1 MIGNIEKELK
11 LNMLEQAIRNKFNEA
26 RKNKN
31 ELMRQLYESVIA
43 KIMVAEKSG
52 KYTLPLSEDVLV
64 SLLQKEVKELEET
77 KACYL
82 EIPPLTT
89 VEDKVSDALYNL
101 DVQIAELKQYLP
113 AALSEE
119 EVVEKIKEVMNGGES
134 NKGKIIGAVAKYV
147 GSRFDKSKIAGL
159 VAKVMESGV

>member
-1 MIGNIEKELK
+1 
-11 LNMLEQAIRNKFNEA
+11 MLEQTIRNKFNEA
-26 RKNKN
+26 RKSKN
-31 ELMRQLYESVIA
+31 ELLRKTYEGVIA

-52 KYTLPLSEDVLV
+52 KYALPLTDDVIV

-82 EIPPLTT
+82 EIPPLTSI
-89 VEDKVSDALYNL
+89 EDKVADALYNL

-113 AALSEE
+113 AALTEE
-119 EVVEKIKEVMNGGES
+119 EVVEKIKDVINSGET
-134 NKGKIIGAVAKYV
+134 NKGKIIGTVAKYV

-159 VAKVMESGV
+159 VAKVM

>member
-1 MIGNIEKELK
+1 M
-11 LNMLEQAIRNKFNEA
+11 MLEQTIRNKFNAA
-26 RKNKN
+26 RKDKN
-31 ELMRQLYESVIA
+31 ELMRKTYESVIA
-43 KIMVAEKSG
+43 KIMIAEKSG
-52 KYTLPLSEDVLV
+52 KYTLPLPEDVVVTLV
-64 SLLQKEVKELEET
+64 QKEIKELEET

-89 VEDKVSDALYNL
+89 IDDKVADTLYNL

-113 AALSEE
+113 TELTEE
-119 EVVEKIKEVMNGGES
+119 EVVEKIKEIINGGET

-159 VAKVMESGV
+159 VAKVM

>member
-1 MIGNIEKELK
+1 M
-11 LNMLEQAIRNKFNEA
+11 EQTIRNKFNEA

-31 ELMRQLYESVIA
+31 ELMRKLYESVIA

-52 KYTLPLSEDVLV
+52 KYTLPLSNDVIV

-77 KACYL
+77 KACYAAM
-82 EIPPLTT
+82 
-89 VEDKVSDALYNL
+89 SDANSVRNI
-101 DVQIAELKQYLP
+101 DTQIVELKQYLP
-113 AALSEE
+113 SELSEA
-119 EVVEKIKEVMNGGES
+119 EVIEKIKEVINGGET

-159 VAKVMESGV
+159 VAKVMEGVV

>member
-1 MIGNIEKELK
+1 M
-11 LNMLEQAIRNKFNEA
+11 EQIIRNKFNEA

-31 ELMRQLYESVIA
+31 ELMRKTYESAIA

-52 KYTLPLSEDVLV
+52 KYTLPLSNDVIV

-77 KACYL
+77 KACY
-82 EIPPLTT
+82 
-89 VEDKVSDALYNL
+89 VAMSDADSVRNIEL
-101 DVQIAELKQYLP
+101 QIAELKQYLP
-113 AALSEE
+113 SELSEE
-119 EVVEKIKEVMNGGES
+119 EVIEKIKEVINGGET

-159 VAKVMESGV
+159 VAKV

>member
-1 MIGNIEKELK
+1 
-11 LNMLEQAIRNKFNEA
+11 MLEQTIRNKFNEA
-26 RKNKN
+26 RKSKN
-31 ELMRQLYESVIA
+31 ELLRKLYESVIA

-52 KYTLPLSEDVLV
+52 KYSLPLSEDVIV

-77 KACYL
+77 KACYAAM
-82 EIPPLTT
+82 
-89 VEDKVSDALYNL
+89 SDTDEVGNIEM
-101 DVQIAELKQYLP
+101 QITELKQYIP

-119 EVVEKIKEVMNGGES
+119 EVVEKIKEVIDSGET

-159 VAKVMESGV
+159 VAKVMVQ

>member
-1 MIGNIEKELK
+1 
-11 LNMLEQAIRNKFNEA
+11 MLEQTIRSKFNEA
-26 RKNKN
+26 RKSKN
-31 ELMRQLYESVIA
+31 ELMRKTYEGAIA

-52 KYTLPLSEDVLV
+52 KYSLPLSDDVIV

-89 VEDKVSDALYNL
+89 IENKVIDAVCNL
-101 DVQIAELKQYLP
+101 DLQIAELKQYLP

-119 EVVEKIKEVMNGGES
+119 EVVEKIKEIIKSGET

-147 GSRFDKSKIAGL
+147 GSRFDKAKIAGL
-159 VAKVMESGV
+159 VAKVM

>member
-1 MIGNIEKELK
+1 
-11 LNMLEQAIRNKFNEA
+11 MLEQTIRNKFNEA
-26 RKNKN
+26 RKSKN
-31 ELMRQLYESVIA
+31 ELMRKTYESVIA

-52 KYTLPLSEDVLV
+52 KYALPLPEDVVV

-89 VEDKVSDALYNL
+89 IEDKVSDALYNL
-101 DVQIAELKQYLP
+101 DMQIAELKQYLP
-113 AALSEE
+113 AELTEE
-119 EVVEKIKEVMNGGES
+119 EVVEKIKDIINGGEI

-159 VAKVMESGV
+159 VAKVM